1 MVKQKDIPSPA
12 KKRELLLQALYQK
25 EISGVSNTEVL
36 KQLKERNKKYDLSD
50 LNLILKGIKQNKQ
63 TIDKMIEQN
72 SKLEL
77 KDIGEIELSI
87 LRSMLFEM
95 QQKTVDRSISL
106 SEAIRPATKY
116 GQDSRDKRSNAIL
129 DKFEHYISS
138 FRTIAP

>member
-25 EISGVSNTEVL
+25 EISGISNTEVM

-50 LNLILKGIKQNKQ
+50 LNIVLKGIKQNKQ
-63 TIDKMIEQN
+63 AIDKMIEQN

-95 QQKTVDRSISL
+95 QQKTVDRSIAL
-106 SEAIRPATKY
+106 SEAIRLAKKY
-116 GQDSRDKRSNAIL
+116 GQDSSYKFINAIL
-129 DKFEHYISS
+129 DKFES
-138 FRTIAP
+138 

>member
-106 SEAIRPATKY
+106 LSLIH
-116 GQDSRDKRSNAIL
+116 I
-129 DKFEHYISS
+129 
-138 FRTIAP
+138 

>member
-25 EISGVSNTEVL
+25 EISGISNTEVM

-50 LNLILKGIKQNKQ
+50 LNIVLKGIKQNKQ
-63 TIDKMIEQN
+63 AIDRMIEQN

-106 SEAIRPATKY
+106 SEAIRLAKKY
-116 GQDSRDKRSNAIL
+116 GQDSSYKFINAI
-129 DKFEHYISS
+129 
-138 FRTIAP
+138 

>member
-72 SKLEL
+72 SKLKL

-106 SEAIRPATKY
+106 SEAIRLAKKY
-116 GQDSRDKRSNAIL
+116 GQDSSYKFINAIL
-129 DKFEHYISS
+129 DKFEN
-138 FRTIAP
+138 